1 MSVPVNTK
9 PRVWHIVNDQHILT
23 VTMVIIKMKRKDI
36 LIGSI
41 QHLVTKLVSY
51 FTLVYIDDD
60 IYTYRMCVCL
70 HVCLASIK
78 YNLPKYLY
86 FYAGNVHKYI

>member
-9 PRVWHIVNDQHILT
+9 PRVWHKVNDQHILT
-23 VTMVIIKMKRKDI
+23 VTMVIIKMKRKDV

-60 IYTYRMCVCL
+60 IYT
-70 HVCLASIK
+70 
-78 YNLPKYLY
+78 
-86 FYAGNVHKYI
+86 